1 MNVPKRRLEFHS
13 ANEVIAEIERLRNGG
28 YTQLKRWNLSQICE
42 HLTKTM
48 EGEMNGPGFRIPW
61 ILRRTV
67 GDWMTRRV
75 LQARSMPSVPTLP
88 SLRPTTSQVGE
99 DPKATQQCI
108 TTIKKAERFEGSLD
122 DYPFVDGLTH
132 EQWRQFMW
140 IHAAHHL
147 GFPVPVEKN
156 A

>member
-1 MNVPKRRLEFHS
+1 MGVTKRKLDFS
-13 ANEVIAEIERLRNGG
+13 TADEVISEIMRLKADG
-28 YTQLKRWNLSQICE
+28 YTKLKRWNLTQACE

-48 EGEMNGPGFRIPW
+48 EGEMVGLGFRIPW

-67 GDWMTRRV
+67 GELLTRRV
-75 LQARSMPSVPTLP
+75 LKTRSMPSVPTLP
-88 SLRPTTSQVGE
+88 SLRPTAVDVSE
-99 DPKATQQCI
+99 DPMVISQCI
-108 TTIKKAERFEGSLD
+108 ATIRKAELFEGSLN

-147 GFPVPVEKN
+147 GFLVPSGTN
-156 A
+156 T